1 MIVNCV
7 KLPKIDERFWK
18 SRFYNAKYF
27 SFCQSKSPD
36 ITVSKEDI
44 TILFTSNHEEAGKG
58 AQCIAECVEGEEE
71 DLQSSTTATLP
82 TTNGKNVNVKY

>member
-1 MIVNCV
+1 MKV
-7 KLPKIDERFWK
+7 KLLIW
-18 SRFYNAKYF
+18 FYNAKYF

-44 TILFTSNHEEAGKG
+44 TILFTSNHEEAGGG

-71 DLQSSTTATLP
+71 DLQSSTTTTLP
-82 TTNGKNVNVKY
+82 GNGKNANVKCKLYNNQ